1 VNFISREQQTIA
13 SQRVQIEELEETV
26 RQMREN
32 LAPVVLFPIEWGL
45 SASQTRTLA
54 AFCRAPGGFL
64 THEQIFIA
72 AGSKAEG
79 ADNLVKVHIANL
91 RRKTEGLGIAI
102 LKRWGVGYE
111 MTPESLAIIRDVIA

>member
-1 VNFISREQQTIA
+1 MNFISREQQTIA
-13 SQRVQIEELEETV
+13 SQRVQIEELEETI

-32 LAPVVLFPIEWGL
+32 LAPAVLFPIEWGL

-72 AGSKAEG
+72 AGSKAEE

-91 RRKTEGLGIAI
+91 RKKTKGLGIKI
-102 LKRWGVGYE
+102 MKRWGVGYE
-111 MTPESLAIIRDVIA
+111 MTPESLAIIRAAIA